1 MTEACLR
8 AAAIGGS
15 TAWTLASR
23 RTALEPQKA
32 LHRWAGALLRHLGLR
47 VRLEGNLSHD
57 AGLWVGNHLSWLD
70 PIVLLSLRPMGV
82 LAKGEV
88 AAYPVIGSACRKLG
102 LAFVD
107 RLDPAS
113 RAGAVARLLH
123 ELRRGNP
130 MLLFPEGTTT
140 TGDGLAPLQEG
151 GLRAAYRCG
160 ASLQPFVLASPDARY
175 PWIGDD
181 ALLPHLGRL
190 LWGPGL
196 ELHVRVKPVLHP
208 RDFDG
213 ETAWIEAIRQAL
225 TPHP

>member
-23 RTALEPQKA
+23 GTMLEPQKA
-32 LHRWAGALLRHLGLR
+32 LHHWASSLLRHLGLR
-47 VRLEGNLSHD
+47 VRVEGSPSVD
-57 AGLWVGNHLSWLD
+57 ARLWVGNHLSWLD

-88 AAYPVIGSACRKLG
+88 AAYPVIGAACRKLG

-123 ELRRGNP
+123 ELRRENP

-140 TGDGLAPLQEG
+140 TGNGLAPLQEG
-151 GLRAAYRCG
+151 GLRAAYRCN
-160 ASLQPFVLASPDARY
+160 ASLQPFVLSSPDARY

-190 LWGPGL
+190 LRGPGL
-196 ELHVRVKPVLHP
+196 DLLVRAHPPLHP

-213 ETAWIEAIRQAL
+213 ESAWLEAIRHSL
-225 TPHP
+225 TPHA